1 MTKQELEE
9 LFSNT
14 EYSLRSVKTATTDIN
29 LDIDTLKNLAN
40 EETYDEYVGDVDVSS
55 MLSYTKDGVIQLRT
69 LFAELSGLQLDNL
82 DYTDFLDT
90 LDLFISNRND
100 FIAKSI
106 LHEIT
111 SNNKCIDKVNEL
123 IGSDDINKDVLIDEM
138 CTLIFE
144 DFTMEDVV
152 ETYFMERCLIDGI
165 NIDFPDGTNFYDVF
179 IHTLTDFTDGDIL
192 EFTEMRELLFSAM
205 DAEFFILQ

>member
-14 EYSLRSVKTATTDIN
+14 EYSLRSVKTTTTDIS
-29 LDIDTLKNLAN
+29 LDIDALKNLAN
-40 EETYDEYVGDVDVSS
+40 EETYDEYVGDADVSS

-90 LDLFISNRND
+90 LNLFISNRND

-123 IGSDDINKDVLIDEM
+123 IGSDDIDKDALIDEM

-165 NIDFPDGTNFYDVF
+165 NIDFPDGTNFHDTF
-179 IHTLTDFTDGDIL
+179 IHTLTDFTDDDIL